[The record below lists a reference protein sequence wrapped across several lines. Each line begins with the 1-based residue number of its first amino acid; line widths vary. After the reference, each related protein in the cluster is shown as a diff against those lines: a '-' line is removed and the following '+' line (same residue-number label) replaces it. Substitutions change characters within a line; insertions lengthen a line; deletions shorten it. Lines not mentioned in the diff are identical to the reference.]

1 MARSTKKSNALRQ
14 VSTTRPRR
22 KRVDRILLVAI
33 GLFVA
38 VGLVA
43 LLSASISESKEDLG
57 NVYGYFTH
65 QLVFGVLGG
74 VIAGAIAY
82 FVPYQITKKLALPFF
97 LVGLLLLILIFVP
110 GIGVSLGGARRWIN
124 LGIID
129 LQPAEV
135 VKVGFTLYLAAWL
148 DTHYKELKEM
158 AVLVPFLIL
167 LGILALLLILQP
179 NFSSLLLISAIGIA
193 MYFAAGAPVRY
204 IAGLGVIGVLG
215 SLILVKVAPYRFN
228 RILAFLDPSSDPLG
242 ISYQINQAFI
252 SIGSGRWF
260 GTGLFQGIQKQTFLP
275 EPMND
280 SIYAVWA
287 EETGF
292 IGASLLVILFLVFL
306 WRTFA
311 ISERAQD
318 RFIKYASLGI
328 GVWIFLQA
336 SINIGAMVG
345 VVPLTG
351 MPLPFISYGSSSL
364 IAVLAASGLL
374 LQFSKET
381 SS

>member
-1 MARSTKKSNALRQ
+1 MARSTKGKALRQ
-14 VSTTRPRR
+14 VSSTRPRR

-33 GLFVA
+33 GLLMA

-65 QLVFGVLGG
+65 QLLFGVLGG
-74 VIAGAIAY
+74 MIAGTAAY
-82 FVPYQITKKLALPFF
+82 LIPYRITKKLALPFF
-97 LVGLLLLILIFVP
+97 LLGLLLLILIFVP

-158 AVLVPFLIL
+158 AVLIPFLIL

-179 NFSSLLLISAIGIA
+179 NFSSLLLISAIGVA
-193 MYFAAGAPVRY
+193 MYFAAGAPVKY
-204 IAGLGVIGVLG
+204 IAGLGALGVLG
-215 SLILVKVAPYRFN
+215 SLILVKIAPYRFN
-228 RILAFLDPSSDPLG
+228 RILAFLDPSNDPLG

-306 WRTFA
+306 WRTLA

-364 IAVLAASGLL
+364 IAVLAVSGLL

>member
-33 GLFVA
+33 GLLVA
-38 VGLVA
+38 VGLLA

-74 VIAGAIAY
+74 VIAGAVAY

>member
-33 GLFVA
+33 GLLVA

-74 VIAGAIAY
+74 VIAGAVAY

>member
-33 GLFVA
+33 GLLVA